1 MDKEDINLDDITRI
15 LFGEAPYIFLLE
27 VLLRTL
33 IIYLVF
39 VVIIRFMGKRMAGQL
54 TITELAVML
63 TLGAI
68 VAPAMQ
74 APEIGILLGIFVL
87 VCVYVFQR
95 GLTLLNF
102 KNQKIEVLTQG
113 MAVPLVQD
121 GVLNFKEMRLSRIT
135 QQQVYTKLRG
145 SGIFNLGEVE
155 RMYFEACGEFS
166 IFRSAE
172 PRPGLP
178 LFPPGEAGLAR
189 EIGMVEENIMVCKNC
204 GTMKGEIHDNECPVC
219 GNQEWVNAV
228 NKNG

>member
-1 MDKEDINLDDITRI
+1 MDKEDINLDDLTRI

-39 VVIIRFMGKRMAGQL
+39 IIIIRFLGKRMAGQL

-68 VAPAMQ
+68 IAPAMQ

-87 VCVYVFQR
+87 VCVYLFQR
-95 GLTLLNF
+95 GLTLLTF
-102 KNQKIEVLTQG
+102 KNNKIEVLTQG
-113 MAVPLVQD
+113 KAVPLVQD
-121 GVLNFKEMRLSRIT
+121 GILNFKEMRLCRIT

-166 IFRSAE
+166 IFKCSE
-172 PRPGLP
+172 PRPGLA
-178 LFPPGEAGLAR
+178 LFPPEEAGIAQ
-189 EIGMVEENIMVCKNC
+189 EIGMVEENIKVCKNC
-204 GTMKGEIHDNECPVC
+204 GNLKDEIKNNKCPIC

-228 NKNG
+228 NKDG